1 MYIYYDEIIMKKI
14 EKINKR
20 LNDKLHAE
28 LINKFQKTIK
38 NYNMLVCEDSVL
50 AGVSGGPDSMGLI
63 LFLMEIRK
71 KYSLNLGIAHIN
83 HCLRGKESDRDEKF
97 VRNFASRTGL
107 PFFSTAMDVK
117 SMAKKNKLSI
127 EEAARNVRYSFYKEI
142 CEKHNFSKT
151 ALAHNS
157 DDNAE
162 LVLMNLL
169 RGSGPKGLSGI
180 PIKRNE
186 LIIRPLIDFSKKEIL
201 NYLQLKNQ
209 DYVID
214 SSNNDLYFLRN
225 RIRHSL
231 IPFLEKEYNP
241 SITDSLNRLSHI
253 IRDEDQWMGNEVS
266 PVFEKALIKHEKNEI
281 QLDYYVLSGLHRA
294 VLRRIIRMSIKKVK
308 GNLKR
313 ITLKHIDA
321 AMDIIASDQS
331 EKSLDFPDRIRIYR
345 QKGKILFKKEATPLR
360 QLVKKNKIK
369 QPFKYLKS

>member
-1 MYIYYDEIIMKKI
+1 MKKI
-14 EKINKR
+14 QKKNYKK
-20 LNDKLHAE
+20 LNYEFHAE
-28 LINKFQKTIK
+28 LMNKFQKTIE
-38 NYNMLVCEDSVL
+38 NYNMLVCGDSVL

-71 KYSLNLGIAHIN
+71 KYSLTLGIAHIN
-83 HCLRGKESDRDEKF
+83 HSLRGKESDRDEKF
-97 VRNFASRTGL
+97 VKDFACKTGL
-107 PFFSTAMDVK
+107 PFFSATKDVT
-117 SMAKKNKLSI
+117 SIAKKNRLSL
-127 EEAARNVRYSFYKEI
+127 EEAARNVRYAFYEEI
-142 CEKHNFSKT
+142 CKEHNFSKT

-180 PIKRNE
+180 PMKRNG
-186 LIIRPLIDFSKKEIL
+186 LIIRPLIDFSKQEIL
-201 NYLQLKNQ
+201 NYLAFKRQ

-231 IPFLEKEYNP
+231 IPLLEKEYNP

-253 IRDEDQWMGNEVS
+253 IRDEDQWMENEVS
-266 PVFEKALIKHEKNEI
+266 RVFEKALIKHEKNEI
-281 QLDYYVLSGLHRA
+281 QLDNHVLSDLHRA
-294 VLRRIIRMSIKKVK
+294 VLRRIIRMAIKKIK

-321 AMDIIASDQS
+321 SMALIELADPG
-331 EKSLDFPDRIRIYR
+331 KSLDFPDRIRIFK
-345 QKGKILFKKEATPLR
+345 QKKKILFKKESMPLR
-360 QLVKKNKIK
+360 QLGKRNKIK
-369 QPFKYLKS
+369 QSIKLSKL

>member
-1 MYIYYDEIIMKKI
+1 MKENQKNY
-14 EKINKR
+14 KK
-20 LNDKLHAE
+20 LNYELHAE
-28 LINKFQKTIK
+28 LMNKFQKSIE
-38 NYNMLVCEDSVL
+38 NYNMLVCGDSVL
-50 AGVSGGPDSMGLI
+50 VGVSGGPDSMGLI

-71 KYSLNLGIAHIN
+71 KYSLGLGIAHIN
-83 HCLRGKESDRDEKF
+83 HNLRGKESDRDEKF
-97 VRNFASRTGL
+97 VRDFACKTGI
-107 PFFSTAMDVK
+107 PFFPATKDV
-117 SMAKKNKLSI
+117 SSIAKKNKLSL
-127 EEAARNVRYSFYKEI
+127 EEAARNVRYSFYEEI

-151 ALAHNS
+151 ALAHNC

-180 PIKRNE
+180 PMKRNGS
-186 LIIRPLIDFSKKEIL
+186 IIRPLIDFSKHEIL
-201 NYLQLKNQ
+201 NYLEFKNQ

-253 IRDEDQWMGNEVS
+253 IRDEDQWMEKEIS
-266 PVFEKALIKHEKNEI
+266 HVFEKALIKHENNEI
-281 QLDYYVLSGLHRA
+281 QLDYYALSDLHRA
-294 VLRRIIRMSIKKVK
+294 VLRRIIRMAIKKIK

-321 AMDIIASDQS
+321 SMALIESADPG
-331 EKSLDFPDRIRIYR
+331 KSLDFPGRIRIIKQR
-345 QKGKILFKKEATPLR
+345 KKIFFKKESMPLR
-360 QLVKKNKIK
+360 QLGKKNKIE
-369 QPFKYLKS
+369 QPFKFPKS